1 MKDGRKANGKWVD
14 RWHEGGVKR
23 QRTFDRKGDRD
34 TFRRERI
41 RRQQLGDV
49 VVVARDVT
57 LADFVHDHWWPEYAL
72 MELERSTRATYA
84 QTWDKHLRRRLGTL
98 CLRQIDTDVVL
109 ELRQVLAA
117 ARVGD
122 PTIVKALV
130 VLQSILSFA
139 VLKQR
144 IPANPVA
151 RVKKP
156 SQTPSRE
163 VPPIPP
169 AVIEHLRAR
178 LGSRDATLV
187 SVLAYAGLRPQEAL
201 ALHAEDLDDRKVFVH
216 RKVVDGE
223 LLDYTKTRRNRWVR
237 LLGPLA
243 QDLAEYRL
251 ALGPRD
257 GLLFPR
263 PDGQPWRAHDWRNW
277 HRRVYRPNAAAVGL
291 DCARPYD
298 LRGSFVSLLIWEGQT
313 MVEVSRQAG
322 HSVATSDRHYARM
335 FEDFDPDLRQS
346 AEAAIRAA
354 RQPGGRG
361 MDALFDREVG
371 RS

>member
-1 MKDGRKANGKWVD
+1 VD
-14 RWHEGGVKR
+14 RWHEGTVKR
-23 QRTFDRKGDRD
+23 QRTFDLKRDRD

-49 VVVARDVT
+49 VIVARDVT
-57 LADFVHDHWWPEYAL
+57 LAVFVEEWWQEYAL
-72 MELERSTRATYA
+72 VELERSTRATYA
-84 QTWDKHLRRRLGTL
+84 QTWEKHLRARVGGFA
-98 CLRQIDTDVVL
+98 LRQLDTDVVL
-109 ELRQVLAA
+109 DLRQALTSAGA
-117 ARVGD
+117 GA
-122 PTIVKALV
+122 PTIAKSLV

-139 VLKQR
+139 VLKKR
-144 IPANPVA
+144 IAFNPVA
-151 RVKKP
+151 RVRKP
-156 SQTPSRE
+156 SITPSRQ
-163 VPPIPP
+163 VAPIPP
-169 AVIEHLRAR
+169 AVVEDLRAR
-178 LGSRDATLV
+178 LSARDAMLV

-201 ALHAEDLDDRKVFVH
+201 ALHGEDISDRKIFVH

-223 LLDYTKTRRNRWVR
+223 LLGYTKTRRNRWVR

-251 ALGPRD
+251 ATGRRD

-263 PDGQPWRAHDWRNW
+263 ADGEPWRAHDWRNW
-277 HRRVYRPNAAAVGL
+277 HRRIYQPNAAAVGL
-291 DCARPYD
+291 IGARPYD

-313 MVEVSRQAG
+313 IVEVARQAG

-335 FEDFDPDLRQS
+335 FEDFDPDARQS
-346 AEAAIRAA
+346 AEDAIRAA

-361 MDALFDREVG
+361 MDALFDLEVG

>member
-1 MKDGRKANGKWVD
+1 VTDGRKANGKWVD

-34 TFRRERI
+34 AFRRERV

-49 VVVARDVT
+49 VIVAADVS
-57 LADFVHDHWWPEYAL
+57 LAEFVEEWWTEYAL
-72 MELERSTRATYA
+72 VELERSTRAAYA
-84 QTWDKHLRRRLGTL
+84 HTWEKHLRPRLGRYG
-98 CLRQIDTDVVL
+98 LRQLDTDVVL
-109 ELRQVLAA
+109 ALRQTLVSNG
-117 ARVGD
+117 VGA
-122 PTIVKALV
+122 PTIAKSLA

-139 VLKQR
+139 VLKKR
-144 IPANPVA
+144 IAANPVA
-151 RVKKP
+151 KVRKP
-156 SQTPSRE
+156 AVAPDRQ
-163 VPPIPP
+163 VVPIPP
-169 AVIEHLRAR
+169 ATVEDLRAR
-178 LGSRDATLV
+178 LGPRDATLV

-201 ALHAEDLDDRKVFVH
+201 ALHGEDVDDRKIFVH

-223 LLDYTKTRRNRWVR
+223 LLGYTKTRRNRWVR

-251 ALGPRD
+251 ASGRRD

-263 PDGQPWRAHDWRNW
+263 ADGEPWRAHDWRNW
-277 HRRVYRPNAAAVGL
+277 HRRVYRPNAEAVGL
-291 DCARPYD
+291 VGARPYD
-298 LRGSFVSLLIWEGQT
+298 LRGSFVSLLVWEGQT
-313 MVEVSRQAG
+313 IVEVSRQAG

-335 FEDFDPDLRQS
+335 FEDFDPDRRLS
-346 AEAAIRAA
+346 AEAVIRAA

>member
-1 MKDGRKANGKWVD
+1 MSDGRKANGKWVD
-14 RWHEGGVKR
+14 RWHESGVKR

-49 VVVARDVT
+49 VIVAADVL
-57 LADFVHDHWWPEYAL
+57 LAEFVEEWWREYAL
-72 MELERSTRATYA
+72 VELERSTRAAYA
-84 QTWDKHLRRRLGTL
+84 QTWEKHLRRRVGGFA
-98 CLRQIDTDVVL
+98 LRQLDTDVVL
-109 ELRQVLAA
+109 ELRQSLTNAD
-117 ARVGD
+117 VGA
-122 PTIVKALV
+122 PTIAKSLA

-139 VLKQR
+139 VLKKR
-144 IPANPVA
+144 IPSNPVA
-151 RVKKP
+151 RVRKP
-156 SQTPSRE
+156 SVAPDRQVMPLA
-163 VPPIPP
+163 P
-169 AVIEHLRAR
+169 AKVEDLRAR
-178 LGSRDATLV
+178 LGARDATLV

-201 ALHAEDLDDRKVFVH
+201 ALHCEDVDDRKIFVH

-223 LLDYTKTRRNRWVR
+223 LLGYTKTRRNRWVR
-237 LLGPLA
+237 LMGPLA

-251 ALGPRD
+251 ASGRHE

-263 PDGQPWRAHDWRNW
+263 PDGLPWRAHDWRNW
-277 HRRVYRPNAAAVGL
+277 HRRVYRPNAIAVGL
-291 DCARPYD
+291 DDARPYD

-313 MVEVSRQAG
+313 IVEVARQAG

-335 FEDFDPDLRQS
+335 FEDFDPNARQS
-346 AEAAIRAA
+346 AEDAIRAA